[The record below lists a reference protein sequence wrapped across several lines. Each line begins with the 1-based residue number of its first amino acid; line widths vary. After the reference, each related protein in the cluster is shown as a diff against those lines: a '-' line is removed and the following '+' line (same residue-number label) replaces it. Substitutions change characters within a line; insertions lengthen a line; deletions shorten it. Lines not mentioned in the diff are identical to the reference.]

1 MKDDKTD
8 SGEELIDIDEKG
20 NPIEKEKQEKKTK
33 SNSIYKIILSIIICI
48 VILCS
53 CYYFFCHK
61 KNNKSVFDETILKHR
76 NLKNR
81 VFLGAITYDLQKIEN
96 IVKND
101 VSLVITEGAVV
112 GDYTFSKLQPEG
124 PFRIDSDEYI
134 PEIKKLADI
143 AHKYNSYILL
153 DLVHQG
159 LISVEQPAYSPS
171 GDKGLLNQEL
181 QSKEMTKDDILRIQ
195 DYFVQGAI
203 RAKKAGYDGVE
214 IHGAQLSL
222 VSLFSSKKYNRRT
235 DKYGGSDEN
244 RARFIVEIVQKI
256 RKAIGNDMII
266 SAKIDCIDEINGF
279 TESGFITTA
288 TALEKAGLDLMEISG
303 PNPIRNSDEPFF
315 YKDTKKIAEILK
327 IPVICIGGIKTFE
340 QADYILKNSKIEYI
354 ALARELLKQ
363 PDIVKKW
370 YLNK

>member
-1 MKDDKTD
+1 MKDEKKE

-20 NPIEKEKQEKKTK
+20 NPIEKEKPEKKTK
-33 SNSIYKIILSIIICI
+33 SNYKIMVAIVFCIII
-48 VILCS
+48 LC
-53 CYYFFCHK
+53 CCCYFFFFK
-61 KNNKSVFDETILKHR
+61 KNNKSVFDETTLK
-76 NLKNR
+76 NMKLKNR
-81 VFLGAITYDLQKIEN
+81 VFFGPISHMAQRIEN
-96 IVKND
+96 IVNND
-101 VSLVITEGAVV
+101 VALVITEGAVV

-134 PEIKKLADI
+134 PDIKKLSDTV
-143 AHKYNSYILL
+143 HKYNSYILL

-171 GDKGLLNQEL
+171 GDKGLLNKDL
-181 QSKEMTKDDILRIQ
+181 QSKEMTKEDILRIQ

-222 VSLFSSKKYNRRT
+222 VSLFSSKKFNRRT
-235 DKYGGSDEN
+235 DEYGGSDEN
-244 RARFIVEIVQKI
+244 RSRFIVEIVQKI
-256 RKAIGNDMII
+256 REAIGNDMII
-266 SAKIDCIDEINGF
+266 SAKIDCTDEENGF

-288 TALEKAGLDLMEISG
+288 KALEKAGLDLMEISG
-303 PNPIRNSDEPFF
+303 PNPIRTGGDPYF
-315 YKDTKKIAEILK
+315 YNDTKKIAEILK
-327 IPVICIGGIKTFE
+327 IPVICIGGIKTYE

-354 ALARELLKQ
+354 AMARELLNQ